1 MSMSSAE
8 SGGAPQ
14 RAGKYLTFYL
24 RAEEYGIQILKVQ
37 EIIGLLPIT
46 VVPNTPS
53 FVIGVVNLR
62 GKIVPI
68 LDLRQKL
75 GMPPYEASSE
85 TCIVVVKARN
95 VEVGVVVDRVRE
107 VLDISAADL
116 EPAPDFGSDAD
127 QGYLLGIGK
136 AHGKVKLLLNIE
148 RVLESANLLQA

>member
-8 SGGAPQ
+8 SGGTTQ
-14 RAGKYLTFYL
+14 RAGKYLTFFL

-46 VVPNTPS
+46 VVPSTPS

-75 GMPPYEASSE
+75 GMPSFEPSAE

-107 VLDISAADL
+107 VVDIKSEDL
-116 EPAPDFGSDAD
+116 EPAPDFGNDRD